1 MLPKRQALE
10 LLRDLASSRQRGM
23 CADCGAALDDIDE
36 EHWCDY
42 DERAKNLSRP
52 LIRSLLFGQDQK
64 KRAKGYA
71 VR

>member
-36 EHWCDY
+36 EHWCDF
-42 DERAKNLSRP
+42 DERAKNLARP
-52 LIRSLLFGQDQK
+52 LMQSLWSGQDPK

-71 VR
+71 VK